1 MTDGDKL
8 LIYIDDKIFAVDAD
22 TVAAVVETERFFMLP
37 MLHPVKSLPIKELS
51 AADRNLP
58 PRERA
63 YNGVQSHSFSAPY
76 PLHGGGQVAVGFIKG
91 VITRRGDVVV
101 VVDIGDLFGVPSVQ
115 GEGRYK
121 VLVLK
126 KDALCLG
133 IYVGAKGLSFLWEED
148 LKNLEFKPLTENYI
162 QGMIDPSGKKIR
174 ILDWQKILEE
184 TQRLVSSR

>member
-1 MTDGDKL
+1 MTGGDKL

-22 TVAAVVETERFFMLP
+22 AVDAVVETERFFMLP
-37 MLHPVKSLPIKELS
+37 ML
-51 AADRNLP
+51 
-58 PRERA
+58 
-63 YNGVQSHSFSAPY
+63 QSK
-76 PLHGGGQVAVGFIKG
+76 FIKG

-101 VVDIGDLFGVPSVQ
+101 VVDIGDLFGAPSVQ

-133 IYVGAKGLSFLWEED
+133 IYCGSKGLSFLWEED

>member
-1 MTDGDKL
+1 MTGGDKL

-22 TVAAVVETERFFMLP
+22 AVDAVVETERFFMLP
-37 MLHPVKSLPIKELS
+37 ML
-51 AADRNLP
+51 
-58 PRERA
+58 
-63 YNGVQSHSFSAPY
+63 QSK
-76 PLHGGGQVAVGFIKG
+76 FIKG

-101 VVDIGDLFGVPSVQ
+101 VVDIGDLFGAPSVQ

-162 QGMIDPSGKKIR
+162 HGMIDPSGKKIR
-174 ILDWQKILEE
+174 ILDWQRILEE

>member
-22 TVAAVVETERFFMLP
+22 AVAAVVETERFFMLP
-37 MLHPVKSLPIKELS
+37 MI
-51 AADRNLP
+51 
-58 PRERA
+58 
-63 YNGVQSHSFSAPY
+63 QSNSFFRKP
-76 PLHGGGQVAVGFIKG
+76 GFIKG

-101 VVDIGDLFGVPSVQ
+101 VVDIGDLFGAPSVQ

-174 ILDWQKILEE
+174 ILDWQRILEE

>member
-22 TVAAVVETERFFMLP
+22 TVDALVETERFFMLP
-37 MLHPVKSLPIKELS
+37 ML
-51 AADRNLP
+51 
-58 PRERA
+58 
-63 YNGVQSHSFSAPY
+63 QSHSFSAPY
-76 PLHGGGQVAVGFIKG
+76 PLHGGGQGAVGFIKG

-101 VVDIGDLFGVPSVQ
+101 VVDIGDLFGAPSVQ

-162 QGMIDPSGKKIR
+162 HGMIDPSGKKIR
-174 ILDWQKILEE
+174 ILDWQRILEE

>member
-1 MTDGDKL
+1 MTGGDKL

-22 TVAAVVETERFFMLP
+22 AVDAVVETERFFMLP
-37 MLHPVKSLPIKELS
+37 ML
-51 AADRNLP
+51 
-58 PRERA
+58 
-63 YNGVQSHSFSAPY
+63 QSK
-76 PLHGGGQVAVGFIKG
+76 FIKG

-101 VVDIGDLFGVPSVQ
+101 VVDIGDLFGAPSVQ

-133 IYVGAKGLSFLWEED
+133 IYCGSKGLSFLWEED

-174 ILDWQKILEE
+174 ILDWQRILEE
-184 TQRLVSSR
+184 TQRLVSCR